1 MKLRLIKN
9 STNDY
14 TIERKDGWLSSWEP
28 VYGAS
33 KGPFNLNTTERPV
46 ISSADGG
53 WFYKDKQFA
62 LESMEKYMK
71 EFKIQE
77 LENSDDDF
85 KTIVMDSKD
94 WA

>member
-1 MKLRLIKN
+1 MKLRLVRN
-9 STNDY
+9 ESTRDY
-14 TIERKDGWLSSWEP
+14 TIERKDGWLDSWEP
-28 VYGAS
+28 VYGPT
-33 KGPFNLNTTERPV
+33 KNTQSNPNKPIV
-46 ISSADGG
+46 SDFDGG

-77 LENSDDDF
+77 LEEDF